1 MVGGAQGLLL
11 AYLEYRITAE
21 PLTEAEEA
29 EKEQLAT
36 QGFDSWNKKHYQAFI
51 RGCEQYGKT
60 NYEGIHNEL
69 PEKSVED
76 IAAYGAVFW
85 QRYKEIEGELER
97 WPRLEISDSSLQTG
111 NVNWQ
116 RLKRLRTSAAKTP
129 TSTNS

>member
-1 MVGGAQGLLL
+1 LLL
-11 AYLEYRITAE
+11 AYVDRLATAE

-69 PEKSVED
+69 ADKSVED

-85 QRYKEIEGELER
+85 QRYKEIEGELKS
-97 WPRLEISDSSLQTG
+97 WTHLEMANLFLKTG

-116 RLKRLRTSAAKTP
+116 RLKRLRTSVARTP